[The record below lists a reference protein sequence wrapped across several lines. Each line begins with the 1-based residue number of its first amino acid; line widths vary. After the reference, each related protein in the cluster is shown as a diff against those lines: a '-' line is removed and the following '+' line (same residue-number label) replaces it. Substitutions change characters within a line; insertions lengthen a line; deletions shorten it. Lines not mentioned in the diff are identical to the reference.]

1 MKYLHNIPIKYK
13 IIIIILSVTLL
24 VIGLGFSIGMFHYER
39 NLKNDL
45 IHNLEVNAKLIGEYC
60 VTPLAFND
68 PNGAKRVLSKLQAIP
83 LVVHGRVYNEQK
95 EIFAFYNKSDKS
107 IDPPFPIQGVVHIF
121 NNQYLHVL
129 QPIEYEN
136 ILYGHIYLSG
146 TLSPL
151 NRKIREANTFMIT
164 LIGVLMIFSFILA
177 IKLQN
182 LISQPILKLAQV
194 TQHISNE
201 ADFSMRVKKKGS
213 DELGLLYD
221 GFNTMMEQLHQRE
234 LERDRA
240 EEEIKSS
247 LREKEVMLKEIHHR
261 VKNNLQIISS
271 LLSLQSN
278 HIHDENALAMF
289 MDCQNRVRSM
299 ALVHEKLYHAPDLAS
314 INFADYVETL
324 IMGLQA
330 TYHSE
335 FHRFQFDIDIID
347 VALAIDQAVPCG
359 LLIHE
364 LVSNSIKHA
373 FNSHAEGFIQIK
385 LRKNDHDG
393 LCLSVRDNGR
403 GIPEEIDYRN
413 TDSLGLRLAV
423 VLAEKQL
430 KGSITLDRSSG
441 TAFYIHF

>member
-1 MKYLHNIPIKYK
+1 MRILHNIPIKYK
-13 IIIIILSVTLL
+13 IVIIILSITLL
-24 VIGLGFSIGMFHYER
+24 VIGLGFYIGMFHYER
-39 NLKNDL
+39 NLKTDL
-45 IHNLEVNAKLIGEYC
+45 IHNMEVNAKLIGEYC

-68 PNGAKRVLSKLQAIP
+68 SNGAERVLSKLQAIP
-83 LVVHGRVYNEQK
+83 FVVYGGIFNEQ
-95 EIFAFYNKSDKS
+95 EDIFASYKKLEE
-107 IDPPFPIQGVVHIF
+107 ITDPPFPVYGNKHIF
-121 NNQYLHVL
+121 DGRYLHVI

-136 ILYGHIYLSG
+136 ILYGHIYLVGS
-146 TLSPL
+146 LASL
-151 NRKIREANTFMIT
+151 NKKIQEAKTFMIA
-164 LIGVLMIFSFILA
+164 LFGVLILFSFILA

-194 TQHISNE
+194 TEQISNE
-201 ADFSMRVKKKGS
+201 ADLSMRVKKKGS

-221 GFNTMMEQLHQRE
+221 GFNAMMEQLHQRE

-278 HIHDENALAMF
+278 HVHDDNALAMF
-289 MDCQNRVRSM
+289 IDCQNRVRSM

-314 INFADYVETL
+314 INFSDYVETL
-324 IMGLQA
+324 IMGLQT
-330 TYHSE
+330 TYRSD
-335 FHRFQFDIDIID
+335 FHRIQFDIDIID

-373 FNSHAEGFIQIK
+373 FNSHAEGLIQVK
-385 LRKNDHDG
+385 LRKNDNGD
-393 LCLSVRDNGR
+393 LCLSVRDNGE
-403 GIPEEIDYRN
+403 GIPEDMDFRN

-430 KGSITLDRSSG
+430 KGSITLDRTSG